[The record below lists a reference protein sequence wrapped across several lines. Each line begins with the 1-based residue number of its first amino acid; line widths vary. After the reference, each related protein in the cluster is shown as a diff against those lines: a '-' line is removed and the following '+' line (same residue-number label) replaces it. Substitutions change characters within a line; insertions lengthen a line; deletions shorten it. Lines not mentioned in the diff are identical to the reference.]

1 MTFGELRALPV
12 GRGKIG
18 RVKYLEVGRAVG
30 RDNRPTAI
38 PASVI
43 KTGVKLPQL
52 QSGSL
57 LLQEEDKPSLLQM
70 KQELEQITS
79 NIAENPFMKNDMKK
93 KDKSVTETKEENE
106 TLPDKATA
114 EEEEEVPFVQKDD
127 LKKELTQVLKE
138 LRKGEVESDESRL
151 CKDLSETASTVYAE
165 DDASD
170 LTLPSLTSTGATSEI
185 DTSYD
190 DNVED
195 EESQDVVSE
204 QEKEDFSKITENEE
218 EEISAL

>member
-1 MTFGELRALPV
+1 MLYY
-12 GRGKIG
+12 I
-18 RVKYLEVGRAVG
+18 
-30 RDNRPTAI
+30 
-38 PASVI
+38 
-43 KTGVKLPQL
+43 Q
-52 QSGSL
+52 
-57 LLQEEDKPSLLQM
+57 PSLLQM

-151 CKDLSETASTVYAE
+151 CKV
-165 DDASD
+165 
-170 LTLPSLTSTGATSEI
+170 
-185 DTSYD
+185 
-190 DNVED
+190 
-195 EESQDVVSE
+195 
-204 QEKEDFSKITENEE
+204 
-218 EEISAL
+218 

>member
-1 MTFGELRALPV
+1 MY
-12 GRGKIG
+12 I
-18 RVKYLEVGRAVG
+18 
-30 RDNRPTAI
+30 
-38 PASVI
+38 
-43 KTGVKLPQL
+43 Q
-52 QSGSL
+52 
-57 LLQEEDKPSLLQM
+57 PSLLQM

-93 KDKSVTETKEENE
+93 KDKSVTETREEKE

-151 CKDLSETASTVYAE
+151 CKVWYEGLHRVRLIMSIFITTQDLSETASTVYAE

-170 LTLPSLTSTGATSEI
+170 LTLPR
-185 DTSYD
+185 
-190 DNVED
+190 
-195 EESQDVVSE
+195 
-204 QEKEDFSKITENEE
+204 
-218 EEISAL
+218 